1 MNNLRLDKG
10 PMGKSSVTMEVVDA
24 DDTVIANITSL
35 NGFMKFK
42 RAWAAAHDMKT
53 KNVALVVTC
62 EGGGCQILDSKSA
75 FRYFS
80 ADECSNV
87 RHCHV
92 AVSSTLPDNAPRDLG
107 DPSVYD
113 CWRRAA

>member
-10 PMGKSSVTMEVVDA
+10 PMGKSSVAMEVVDA
-24 DDTVIANITSL
+24 HGNVVANITSL

-42 RAWAAAHDMKT
+42 RAWAAAHNVNT

-75 FRYFS
+75 FRDFS
-80 ADECSNV
+80 ADKCSNV

-92 AVSSTLPDNAPRDLG
+92 AISSTLDELSPEDGFLRRLAP
-107 DPSVYD
+107 
-113 CWRRAA
+113 